1 MMKKTFFILLF
12 FISSCGYQPIYLNKS
27 LKNFEFKKVNLDGDN
42 YVNRKIINILSIKEN
57 EDIESKNEFF
67 LSSSFIIK
75 EISKDS
81 KGQTDLYKN
90 IINVNLDIKNID
102 SGTVKS
108 KNFTREFTY
117 NNKKNKFD
125 LVEYQNS
132 IKDNLIDKIIND
144 IIIYLNSE

>member
-12 FISSCGYQPIYLNKS
+12 FISSCGYQPFYTNKS
-27 LKNFEFKKVNLDGDN
+27 PQNYEFKKIILDGDN
-42 YVNRKIINILSIKEN
+42 YINNKIINILSIKEN
-57 EDIESKNEFF
+57 DEIDNKNI
-67 LSSSFIIK
+67 LHISSSYITE